1 MGRPGK
7 GGGTSDQR
15 QLALG
20 PRPSAAKYLREEFG
34 LEVAGLILGHSDVKA
49 TKIYA
54 KRNQAKA
61 LEVMSLWG

>member
-1 MGRPGK
+1 VPAWNSHRI
-7 GGGTSDQR
+7 
-15 QLALG
+15 
-20 PRPSAAKYLREEFG
+20 RPSAAKYLREEFG